1 MAATHHHQAPGKLV
15 RTSNAA
21 VAALLRL
28 GVPLFGA
35 HVLGVRGRTSG
46 QLRTV
51 PINPI
56 DVDGIRYLVSPRGDT
71 QWVRNIRASGEC
83 ELRRARSAR
92 QYTATEIADAD
103 KPAIL
108 RAYLAR
114 WEWQV
119 RPFVNGCT
127 ADSTDAELLVAAER
141 HPVFRLAE
149 QPQP

>member
-1 MAATHHHQAPGKLV
+1 MTATHHQESGRLV

-51 PINPI
+51 PVNPI
-56 DVDGIRYLVSPRGDT
+56 DVDGIRYLVSPRGHT
-71 QWVRNIRASGEC
+71 QWVRNLRAAGEC
-83 ELRRARSAR
+83 ELRRGRSTR
-92 QYTATEIADAD
+92 RYGATEIVDAD

-119 RPFVNGCT
+119 RPYVNGCT
-127 ADSTDAELLVAAER
+127 ADSTDAKLLAAAAR

-149 QPQP
+149 QR